1 MAHFAPNILSSIII
15 PTVKLWIV
23 SAAMKSSARFV
34 LSPLC
39 ILFWATIVSCKF
51 KAHPFG
57 NGLADRAD
65 DILESLRENME
76 LEISDKSLI
85 HDIESTPHSKLYLSN
100 LEAVPF
106 SVKVRPTE
114 TNEINQDYLYDV
126 NELSAQLEGSCATL
140 AADWWNYEWC
150 HR

>member
-1 MAHFAPNILSSIII
+1 
-15 PTVKLWIV
+15 
-23 SAAMKSSARFV
+23 MKSSARFI

-85 HDIESTPHSKLYLSN
+85 HDIESTSHSKLYLSN